1 MKLKSLIIL
10 SLMFVFSSVS
20 FAVHKPDLDVYGVLS
35 ETFSGV
41 VADSPASNVNS
52 VKFNNWQ
59 YSLFNMGEI
68 KYSTSAPTDII
79 EGEKCIKVENLSGD
93 AKYGAIG
100 VDVTNYDGIL
110 DMSNYAN
117 GKIKMLIKGS
127 SSSMSK
133 LKIGFLYNKN
143 RYYKLL
149 EELAPS
155 FSYDNTWQEVVFPL
169 SNLPSEVTL
178 SKVTSVLYLSIGG
191 SGEQDNY
198 VEGATI
204 EFDNIRWEKPNVGSG
219 MALNMFKVEDDTEIP
234 GGNSFSFDVNIDEGI
249 HWKVANE
256 YIKINFNYSEY
267 NPCYI
272 KIYTDNTSE
281 KANPKYTGTETNP
294 AGLINVDDTKVKL
307 DMCWRVSGS
316 IIDKNNLK
324 IYQYYKD
331 GKPYLSDKENEGNCY
346 LWMQDLAKHEPD
358 FDNKYSYVWN
368 NGSEISYRG
377 AQFGEYTFEAP
388 AFPLYLYLGAN
399 FLNTVTDENYST
411 NTLTVELLYE

>member
-1 MKLKSLIIL
+1 MKLKSLIVL

-20 FAVHKPDLDVYGVLS
+20 FAVTNYDIYGFLS
-35 ETFSGV
+35 ETFSGGRYGG
-41 VADSPASNVNS
+41 AHSNDSVNFFAWGSLNPGTETITYEKDSNIWEGREYTKCQPSTSSYGGAGVTFVNS
-52 VKFNNWQ
+52 SDTETQ
-59 YSLFNMGEI
+59 Q
-68 KYSTSAPTDII
+68 
-79 EGEKCIKVENLSGD
+79 
-93 AKYGAIG
+93 
-100 VDVTNYDGIL
+100 
-110 DMSNYAN
+110 DMSAFYN
-117 GKIKMLIKGS
+117 GQLKFCVKINESAAAEFPVGIKLAGSNIVFKLS
-127 SSSMSK
+127 SSTVFPNFNSSK
-133 LKIGFLYNKN
+133 INQWQEVSLKLNSATDSRITEENMKRTSFLF
-143 RYYKLL
+143 LI
-149 EELAPS
+149 
-155 FSYDNTWQEVVFPL
+155 SYDNNEV
-169 SNLPSEVTL
+169 STS
-178 SKVTSVLYLSIGG
+178 SVLNI
-191 SGEQDNY
+191 
-198 VEGATI
+198 
-204 EFDNIRWEKPNVGSG
+204 DNIRWEKSGVGSG
-219 MALNMFKVEDDTEIP
+219 MSLSMFKVEDDTEIP